1 MSPEPAHH
9 AVRRVVLPSGRTI
22 EVVYFS
28 GPDPA
33 VGADGTVEGLHVC
46 PRCEAPYVQPLDW
59 SEAGPGHWEVSL
71 RCPSCEWHGD
81 GIFAQEVVERF
92 EEELASGW
100 EELSK
105 DLERLE
111 RANMEDQVDRF
122 VSALRAGH
130 LYPMDF

>member
-1 MSPEPAHH
+1 MSPDPAHH

-28 GPDPA
+28 GDEPVA
-33 VGADGTVEGLHVC
+33 AGGTVEGLHVC
-46 PRCEAPYVQPLDW
+46 PRCAAPHVQPVDW

-71 RCPSCEWHGD
+71 RCPSCEWAGE

-100 EELSK
+100 EELAA

-111 RANMEDQVDRF
+111 RANMEEQVERF
-122 VSALRAGH
+122 VAALRAGQV
-130 LYPMDF
+130 YPMDF